1 MLDQIKDSGRMVV
14 DVAQASEYYYYEGT
28 LQANQYF
35 YGPVLNAQGKA
46 RVVLTARNEASSP
59 GTISFGVHI
68 SHLQDFS
75 IYQPRFGQSTTAG
88 SNYHNS
94 DYLPAQFCRAYAVA
108 SSTSGTYSYKI
119 WLAIHPVS

>member
-35 YGPVLNAQGKA
+35 YGPVLNTQGKA
-46 RVVLTARNEASSP
+46 RAVLSAQNVPGSP
-59 GTISFGVHI
+59 GSISFGVYI
-68 SHLQDFS
+68 SHQQDFN
-75 IYQPRFGQSTTAG
+75 IFIPRFGQSTTAG

-108 SSTSGTYSYKI
+108 SSTSGTYSYRI